1 MPQFIPFA
9 ATVGSAMGTSAA
21 VGGAVV
27 AAGTAMVGSAIANP
41 IMARKAGKAAGKAAD
56 DVRDRSDREAVAL
69 KNAQASASSQASQAV
84 RKRAASRTQT
94 VFTSPLGLSGQAAT
108 AKKRLLGE

>member
-1 MPQFIPFA
+1 MPQVIPMWLGIGAGA
-9 ATVGSAMGTSAA
+9 AAIAA
-21 VGGAVV
+21 PAVV
-27 AAGTAMVGSAIANP
+27 PLITSKKEI
-41 IMARKAGKAAGKAAD
+41 KAAGKAAD
-56 DVRDRSDREAVAL
+56 DVRDKADREAVAL